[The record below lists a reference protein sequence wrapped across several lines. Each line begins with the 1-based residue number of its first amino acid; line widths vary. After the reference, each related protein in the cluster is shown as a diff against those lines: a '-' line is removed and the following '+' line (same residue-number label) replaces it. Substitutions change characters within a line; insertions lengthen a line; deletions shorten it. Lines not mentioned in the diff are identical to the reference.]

1 MFKKLIWYLSSKTL
15 PFKGKERIIS
25 LITRP
30 NKNYYNKILR
40 NGVYWSLYGKDL
52 IEFSIAVR
60 NINSNHVY
68 NYLSEYIE
76 SRNIRVLWD
85 IGANIGSIS
94 LPLLKKFNKLKSVM
108 FEPNPEVC
116 GRLIRNL
123 HNNPTLVSQS
133 IIMNIALLNINK
145 FIAFYIPINEENSGI
160 GGIIGGNDRNIYPL
174 TVQSDYGDQLIE
186 KNICPIPELIKID
199 VEGSEYEVLEGMKNT
214 LQKYKPSIIFEN
226 NIVRLKENSHS
237 KDKIIKFLQSLNYTI
252 YKLPEKKK
260 INSHESENIEDF
272 IAEYKN

>member
-25 LITRP
+25 LITKP
-30 NKNYYNKILR
+30 SKNYYKKILR
-40 NGVYWSLYGKDL
+40 SGVYWSLYGKDL

-76 SRNIRVLWD
+76 SRNIKVLWD

-94 LPLLKKFNKLKSVM
+94 LPLLKKFDKLKSIM

-123 HNNPTLVSQS
+123 HNNPTLVSRS

-145 FIAFYIPINEENSGI
+145 FIAFYIPRNEENSGI

-226 NIVRLKENSHS
+226 NIVRLKENSHN

-260 INSHESENIEDF
+260 INSHESEKIEDY

>member
-76 SRNIRVLWD
+76 SRNIKVLWD

-145 FIAFYIPINEENSGI
+145 FIEWININNNGSFKFNHT
-160 GGIIGGNDRNIYPL
+160 ND
-174 TVQSDYGDQLIE
+174 TIE
-186 KNICPIPELIKID
+186 KYIAFIRDN
-199 VEGSEYEVLEGMKNT
+199 YKNT
-214 LQKYKPSIIFEN
+214 DYINIMKTVEKYFKKVKGNKKNE
-226 NIVRLKENSHS
+226 KE
-237 KDKIIKFLQSLNYTI
+237 LETLRMT
-252 YKLPEKKK
+252 L
-260 INSHESENIEDF
+260 HES
-272 IAEYKN
+272 